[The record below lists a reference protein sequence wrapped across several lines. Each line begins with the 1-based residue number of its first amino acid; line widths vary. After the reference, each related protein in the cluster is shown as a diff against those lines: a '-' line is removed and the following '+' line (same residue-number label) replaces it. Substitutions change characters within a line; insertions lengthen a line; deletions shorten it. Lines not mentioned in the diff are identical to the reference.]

1 MKRFFSIIVL
11 TMSGI
16 LFAQAQ
22 VNYTCLTEMDGTDG
36 SSIPPPLS
44 NGNCEPMPDGL
55 WHQYKDTDQYVPDM
69 DTSMPFHV
77 PPIKT
82 IRVNVNIIQ
91 RDDGSGNFEDTEE
104 TRLRLRKV
112 FGYINDFYSRRAPSD
127 PISWVTE
134 LPGHDSRIRFSIG
147 NTGEERI
154 YFYPNS
160 SWWNSNSLYNVQSYI
175 QNNYPERLENLN
187 MYVFKQAS
195 SNHASASPPDWNNFS
210 YCQHVNAYYW
220 IPEADW
226 GVSMLLA
233 HEFAHIMGLLHA
245 YDGGGASAIC
255 DPDDPEFLRDVFL
268 VSLPDS
274 TNCPHICDPH
284 ANPYE
289 TYGDRITNNIVGGSE
304 EEVYISPMQAGQMHR
319 AHCPL
324 LPQESMFRSSLY
336 SSL

>member
-1 MKRFFSIIVL
+1 M
-11 TMSGI
+11 
-16 LFAQAQ
+16 
-22 VNYTCLTEMDGTDG
+22 
-36 SSIPPPLS
+36 
-44 NGNCEPMPDGL
+44 
-55 WHQYKDTDQYVPDM
+55 DQYIPDM

-233 HEFAHIMGLLHA
+233 HEFAHIVGLLHT

-274 TNCPHICDPH
+274 TNCPHICDPY

-319 AHCPL
+319 ALSLTSARKYVTCSKSDVPL
-324 LPQESMFRSSLY
+324 VISNGYGIST
-336 SSL
+336 